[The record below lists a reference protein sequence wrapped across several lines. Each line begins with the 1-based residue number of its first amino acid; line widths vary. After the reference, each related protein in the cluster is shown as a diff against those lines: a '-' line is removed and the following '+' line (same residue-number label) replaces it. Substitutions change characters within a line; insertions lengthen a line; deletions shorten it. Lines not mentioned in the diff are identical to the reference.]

1 MQVHVYCG
9 GKWFDG
15 VGKGVGLLTILVLQH
30 TAWVLPV
37 NSVFNWL
44 KYFLCT
50 VEREIYCG
58 LFICICNN
66 LNICAQVR
74 EMSRTVNAAQMK
86 LVEGEEGDKLELA
99 SLMEVTIF
107 FTITIIMVVNFFIII
122 TVFITTMIMVIAII
136 KLSSS
141 LNFSSSRC

>member
-1 MQVHVYCG
+1 MWQRFAGLGQGVQTPKVIQCKSHLVYCG
-9 GKWFDG
+9 VKWFDG
-15 VGKGVGLLTILVLQH
+15 AGKGVGLLTFLVLQH

-37 NSVFNWL
+37 NSVFNCLNYFFARL
-44 KYFLCT
+44 K
-50 VEREIYCG
+50 ERHRG
-58 LFICICNN
+58 FFICVCNN

-107 FTITIIMVVNFFIII
+107 FTNITLVMVVNFFIII
-122 TVFITTMIMVIAII
+122 P
-136 KLSSS
+136 SPP
-141 LNFSSSRC
+141 